1 MLIFHSS
8 PLPVITR
15 GLWLS
20 VFVSL
25 SHSCTHASEGES
37 GLFVLFPVKTNHV
50 QKTHEMYHCLISD
63 AFWTLSS
70 SPVWLAELQWCCTDC
85 WNNTNTSIHTHT
97 QTHAKE
103 ASRKARPFNHDR
115 PSFRLEPYIWTYIFM
130 LYFILS
136 YMLGLCPRDIY
147 VYLLAQVGFR
157 LRDLFTKSSV
167 GSSVLTPMY
176 L

>member
-1 MLIFHSS
+1 MLIS
-8 PLPVITR
+8 PSPVITR

-37 GLFVLFPVKTNHV
+37 GLFVLFPVKTNYV

-63 AFWTLSS
+63 AFWTSSS
-70 SPVWLAELQWCCTDC
+70 SPELQRCYTDC

-97 QTHAKE
+97 QTHAKGCQQK
-103 ASRKARPFNHDR
+103 SSFPFNHDC

-167 GSSVLTPMY
+167 SSSVLTPMY